1 MEDVYFFRAPSPLPL
16 PAGGLLVWIGPRPLT
31 GEGNGGGGGMSSTA
45 TRRRS
50 SSVTGERLPSAV
62 SETPKGAGPPPIQPP
77 NRRGVGIRPR
87 LGRGGGPVVRSPS
100 LRAVPANRIHC
111 PPPRTPSDAL
121 PLSIPGFIY
130 RCIML
135 TFPPPLA
142 LAFAA
147 DLEGVLASTR
157 PKAWRP
163 RRDADRGTAVPSA
176 DGGGGSAAGRL
187 AVAEVILGLGGGGIG
202 RGGCGQGM

>member
-1 MEDVYFFRAPSPLPL
+1 
-16 PAGGLLVWIGPRPLT
+16 
-31 GEGNGGGGGMSSTA
+31 
-45 TRRRS
+45 
-50 SSVTGERLPSAV
+50 
-62 SETPKGAGPPPIQPP
+62 
-77 NRRGVGIRPR
+77 
-87 LGRGGGPVVRSPS
+87 
-100 LRAVPANRIHC
+100 
-111 PPPRTPSDAL
+111 
-121 PLSIPGFIY
+121 
-130 RCIML
+130 ML

-187 AVAEVILGLGGGGIG
+187 AVAEVILGLGGGGVGGGGGG
-202 RGGCGQGM
+202 RGVGVGGGGGVE